1 MKIKLKKIL
10 LSIILSLVLVGSSPL
25 SVLASEA
32 QPAPEA
38 SPAPPASSAPGASS
52 APEASPVTE
61 PSPSPEVIALT
72 PSPSPTIT
80 ESSNPNN
87 SNDEVDEDDQNLDGD
102 EWVPIPGKDYSGNVG
117 DTSVNSGNATAS
129 GTVINSANQSTVSTP
144 SGCSVCAGGSDSSVT
159 NSGNGSGS
167 DNNGSVT
174 SNNSSAVQIDNG
186 ANVNND
192 ANFSAVSGDNNSSFN
207 VGDTNIETGDS
218 NVTGTVINSIN
229 ETGIGVVEYN
239 ITEDQTGDVI
249 LLIPDGLFGCG
260 TCGANGNL
268 SASNVENGN
277 DSTNDAQIDSSNS
290 STTDIN
296 NDADIV
302 NSMDFVANSGD
313 NKTSYNVGES
323 SITTG
328 DANVAANLLNFV
340 NSTVSGGVAFV
351 VNVFGDLVGDII
363 FPDNIPGFGGSSLT
377 AANTGNGASSTNT
390 SDIGLNNTNNTDIYN
405 TADIDTNLNIDAN
418 TGGNNTNYNTGGDN
432 GIETGD
438 VFVNAEV
445 LNVANLNLVGGD
457 EPLWLLLV
465 NNMGSW
471 TGHIVG
477 ALTGQNYSGSEGL
490 VFTVGDN
497 GEIMAANQG
506 NGADSTNNAS
516 IAQNNTN
523 DLNINNNAKITNDI
537 NIDANTGD
545 NSASFNTGGDSTI
558 KTGDVNIA
566 ASIINFVNSN
576 IIGRGL
582 MVGIVNV
589 FGSWTGSAVPPGQDP
604 EPKPQQQAQG
614 STLPPTIVQG
624 GSGSISIDIAKP
636 QGGVLAALTTGS
648 ANSSNQISFAYNYN
662 SNGDNPLFGGLINS
676 NSDGGSANPPQGIVN
691 GASEKPGIISLS
703 FNYKLLM
710 LGLLPIVLFAI
721 AKRIKYTNAKKSQVY
736 AHKISK

>member
-10 LSIILSLVLVGSSPL
+10 LLIILSLALVGSSPL
-25 SVLASEA
+25 SALASEA
-32 QPAPEA
+32 DSAPEA

-52 APEASPVTE
+52 APEASPVPTT
-61 PSPSPEVIALT
+61 SPSPEVTAS
-72 PSPSPTIT
+72 PSPSTSP
-80 ESSNPNN
+80 SSEIGQN
-87 SNDEVDEDDQNLDGD
+87 SNNDQIDEDDQNLDGD

-117 DTSVNSGNATAS
+117 NTNINTGNATAS
-129 GTVINSANQSTVSTP
+129 GTVVNSLNQSTVSEP
-144 SGCSVCAGGSDSSVT
+144 SGCSVCASGSDSSVT
-159 NSGNGSGS
+159 NSGNGAGSNSG
-167 DNNGSVT
+167 GSPT
-174 SNNSSAVQIDNG
+174 SNNSSAIQIDNG

-192 ANFSAVSGDNNSSFN
+192 ADFSAVSGDNNSSFN
-207 VGDTNIETGDS
+207 VGDTSIETGDS

-249 LLIPDGLFGCG
+249 LLIPDGLFGCS
-260 TCGANGNL
+260 TCGPAGNL

-277 DSTNDAQIDSSNS
+277 DSTNDAVVNTNNTSI
-290 STTDIN
+290 TDIN

-302 NSMDFVANSGD
+302 NSMDFVANTGD
-313 NKTSYNVGES
+313 NKTSYNVGDS

-351 VNVFGDLVGDII
+351 VNVFGNLVGDII
-363 FPDNIPGFGGSSLT
+363 FPDNIPGLGGSSLT
-377 AANTGNGASSTNT
+377 AANTGNGAGSTNNAGIT
-390 SDIGLNNTNNTDIYN
+390 SNSDSSSNINN
-405 TADIDTNLNIDAN
+405 TADIDTFLNIDAN
-418 TGGNNTNYNTGGDN
+418 TGGNNINYNTGGDN
-432 GIETGD
+432 SIETGD
-438 VFVNAEV
+438 VFINAEI

-465 NNMGSW
+465 NNMGAW

-490 VFTVGDN
+490 VFTVGDD
-497 GEIMAANQG
+497 GEIMAANNG
-506 NGADSTNNAS
+506 NGANSTNTAAL
-516 IAQNNTN
+516 AQNNTN
-523 DLNINNNAKITNDI
+523 SLNIDNNAKITNNI

-545 NSASFNTGGDSTI
+545 NSASFNTSGDSTI
-558 KTGDVNIA
+558 KTGDVNVA

-589 FGSWTGSAVPPGQDP
+589 FGSWTGNAVPPGQDP
-604 EPKPQQQAQG
+604 EPKSQQAQG

-624 GSGSISIDIAKP
+624 GSGAISIDLTKP
-636 QGGVLAALTTGS
+636 QGGVLSALSTGS
-648 ANSSNQISFAYNYN
+648 TNSSNKVSFAYNYN
-662 SNGDNPLFGGLINS
+662 SNQDNPIFGGLIND
-676 NSDGGSANPPQGIVN
+676 NSSGGSSNPPLGNQT
-691 GASEKPGIISLS
+691 GAAQNSGLISLS
-703 FNYKLLM
+703 FNYKLLI
-710 LGLLPIVLFAI
+710 LGLLPIILFAI
-721 AKRIKYTNAKKSQVY
+721 ISKIRLAGAKKSQVY